1 MDFSIVN
8 IIQAMLAPG
17 LMISACGLLL
27 LGINNKYSLVVNRIR
42 QLTDEERKLTK
53 YPRVEPLHPDEQ
65 HRLESITLQIEKFA
79 FRVTLV
85 KNAVFSYSIA
95 VAFFILSSLMIGLK
109 YQVAAEWVSD
119 LAIILFLA
127 GMISVFI
134 GVLFAAREIRKG
146 HQIVQIEIS
155 NI

>member
-42 QLTDEERKLTK
+42 QLTDEKRKLTK
-53 YPRVEPLHPDEQ
+53 YPRIEPLHPDEQ
-65 HRLESITLQIEKFA
+65 NRLDNITLQIDMFA

-119 LAIILFLA
+119 LAVILFLT
-127 GMISVFI
+127 GMLTVFI

-146 HQIVQIEIS
+146 HQIVKIEIS

>member
-1 MDFSIVN
+1 
-8 IIQAMLAPG
+8 
-17 LMISACGLLL
+17 
-27 LGINNKYSLVVNRIR
+27 
-42 QLTDEERKLTK
+42 
-53 YPRVEPLHPDEQ
+53 
-65 HRLESITLQIEKFA
+65 
-79 FRVTLV
+79 
-85 KNAVFSYSIA
+85 VFSYSIA

-119 LAIILFLA
+119 LAVILFLA

-146 HQIVQIEIS
+146 HQIVKIEIS